1 MCGSACTYL
10 PHARPSGGGDMF
22 EAAQSVGSDN
32 PLRLEEV
39 SRTHSHRSSGR
50 EWYKTALLWPGCDK
64 SLASYQNGTAVQVA
78 RGQVSAKWDHGLWRY
93 PDSNPPTAD
102 KGRDQTVRRIRNMP
116 GESVD
121 WTRVVQLVCTACSFW
136 LFPLLP
142 SEVLTGRLQ
151 RWRGGKEPSAVQR
164 DGQLYSAVCMSPNHN
179 SRYSAKGGKRVRM
192 YRLHTSIH

>member
-1 MCGSACTYL
+1 MPDLRAGATC
-10 PHARPSGGGDMF
+10 
-22 EAAQSVGSDN
+22 
-32 PLRLEEV
+32 LRLHNRLGLIIRFDWKRFREPTVTGPVDV
-39 SRTHSHRSSGR
+39 SGTRPLFYSPAATKVSPPTRTEPPCRSR
-50 EWYKTALLWPGCDK
+50 EGKCP
-64 SLASYQNGTAVQVA
+64 QNGTMDFVSG
-78 RGQVSAKWDHGLWRY
+78 RGGWNLDSA
-93 PDSNPPTAD
+93 
-102 KGRDQTVRRIRNMP
+102 KGRDQTVRRVRNMP

-121 WTRVVQLVCTACSFW
+121 WTRVVQLVCSFW